1 MFYNIYMKEQKN
13 IHCFSMEWAG
23 RKLSVEKGR
32 LANQA
37 TCSLRVQYGDTVVLA
52 TVVRSKNKREDIN
65 YFPLMV
71 DYEEKLYAAGK
82 IKGSRFIKRE
92 GRPTDEAVLNGRMV
106 DRAIRPLFNDKDRND
121 IQVILSI
128 LSVDQENIPGVVALI
143 AASFALHISPIDWK
157 GPIGGVRIGR
167 IDKKFIVNPTYEE
180 LEKSDLDLIVAGTD
194 KKIIMIEAGAKEV
207 KEDDMFEAM
216 EFAKKQISPL
226 IEFIE
231 KIVKELPE
239 QEKIKIE
246 KEPEISALP
255 LMEKFLNKNLE
266 EYLFGKNLGTK
277 VERKEKL
284 DLLKENLLQHLI
296 SNNIEED
303 EAKAAIKKMSE
314 YVDSA
319 VSQAIIKKEQ
329 RVDGRKIDEIRKLI
343 SDVAI
348 LPRTHGSGLFS
359 RGETQVLSVVTLGPP
374 SAEQLLDGMDES
386 GAKHF
391 MHHYNFPPFSVG
403 ETGFMRGPG
412 RRDIGH
418 GALAEKALLPVL
430 PSKDDF
436 PYTIRIVSETLSS
449 NGSSSMGAVCGS
461 SLSLMDAG
469 VPIKKS
475 VAGIAI
481 GISSNK
487 DMSEW
492 KVITDIQ
499 DLEDGEG
506 GMDFKVAGTRD
517 GITAVQLDTKTL
529 GINSDITKEAL
540 QKALKA
546 RLEILDVIEGAIKEP
561 RKELSKYAPRVIS
574 LKINPEKI
582 RVVIGPGGKMINKI
596 IDETGANIDIED
608 DGTVFISSVDG
619 ESMDK
624 AVQWVKDLTHEVQA
638 GELYKGIVKRIM
650 DFGAFV
656 EILPGQEGLVHISE
670 LSYGRV
676 NKVEDVVK
684 MGDIIPVKVLEIDSV
699 GRINLSYKDTQPKPD
714 HIEEKPFIK
723 KDFNNRDQ
731 NNRGPKRN
739 FFNKKP
745 RR

>member
-1 MFYNIYMKEQKN
+1 MFDNIYMEKQKN
-13 IHCFSMEWAG
+13 VYHFSMEWAG
-23 RKLSVEKGR
+23 RKLSIERGR

-37 TCSLRVQYGDTVVLA
+37 TYSLKVQYGDTVVLG
-52 TVVRSKNKREDIN
+52 TVVRSKNQREDIN

-92 GRPTDEAVLNGRMV
+92 GRPTDEAILNGRMV

-128 LSVDQENIPGVVALI
+128 LSIDQENLPGVISLI
-143 AASFALHISPIDWK
+143 AASFALYLSPIDWK
-157 GPIGGVRIGR
+157 GPIGGVQIGR
-167 IDKKFIVNPTYEE
+167 LDGKFIANPTYEE
-180 LEKSDLDLIVAGTD
+180 LEKGDLDLIIAGTG

-207 KEDDMFEAM
+207 NEEDMFEAM

-226 IEFIE
+226 LDFLK
-231 KIVKELPE
+231 KIAEELPKQKKIQIKE
-239 QEKIKIE
+239 EEKN
-246 KEPEISALP
+246 SALT
-255 LMEKFLNKNLE
+255 LMEKFLEDNLEKHLFDKNL
-266 EYLFGKNLGTK
+266 KTK
-277 VERKEKL
+277 MERKEALDILKE
-284 DLLKENLLQHLI
+284 DLLQYLI
-296 SNNIEED
+296 ANNIEED
-303 EAKAAIKKMSE
+303 DAKTTIKKMDK
-314 YVDSA
+314 YVYSS
-319 VSQAIIKKEQ
+319 VSQAIIKREQ
-329 RVDGRKIDEIRKLI
+329 RVDGRKMNEIRKI
-343 SDVAI
+343 SSEVAL
-348 LPRTHGSGLFS
+348 LPRTHGSGLFN
-359 RGETQVLSVVTLGPP
+359 RGETQVMSVVTLGPP
-374 SAEQLLDGMDES
+374 SAEQILDGMEKN
-386 GAKHF
+386 GTKRY

-403 ETGFMRGPG
+403 ETGFMRGPS

-430 PSKDDF
+430 PNRDDF
-436 PYTIRIVSETLSS
+436 PYTIRVVSETLSS

-461 SLSLMDAG
+461 TLSLMDAG
-469 VPIKKS
+469 VPIKKP

-481 GISSNK
+481 GMSSNK

-492 KVITDIQ
+492 KIITDIQ

-517 GITAVQLDTKTL
+517 GITAIQLDTKTL
-529 GINSDITKEAL
+529 GINSEITKQAL
-540 QKALKA
+540 QKALEA
-546 RLEILDVIEGAIKEP
+546 RLKILNVIEDTIKKP

-582 RVVIGPGGKMINKI
+582 RTVIGPGGKMINKI
-596 IDETGANIDIED
+596 IDETGVNIDIED

-624 AVQWVKDLTHEVQA
+624 AVQWVKNLTHEVKT
-638 GELYKGIVKRIM
+638 GELYQGTVKRIM

-656 EILPGQEGLVHISE
+656 EVLPGQEGLVHISE
-670 LSYGRV
+670 LSYERT

-684 MGDIIPVKVLEIDSV
+684 IGDIIPVKVIEIDKV

-714 HIEEKPFIK
+714 HIKEKPFIK
-723 KDFNNRDQ
+723 KTF
-731 NNRGPKRN
+731 NNRGPRRN
-739 FFNKKP
+739 SFNKKP

>member
-1 MFYNIYMKEQKN
+1 MKEQKN
-13 IHCFSMEWAG
+13 IHSFSMEWGG
-23 RKLSVEKGR
+23 RTLSVEKGR
-32 LANQA
+32 LANQT
-37 TCSLRVQYGDTVVLA
+37 TCSLRVQYGETVVLA
-52 TVVRSKNKREDIN
+52 TVVRSKEKREGIN

-106 DRAIRPLFNDKDRND
+106 DRAIRPLFNDKDRNE

-128 LSVDQENIPGVVALI
+128 LSVDQENIPGVIALI
-143 AASFALHISPIDWK
+143 AASFALHISPINWK

-167 IDKKFIVNPTYEE
+167 IDEKFIVNPTYEE

-207 KEDDMFEAM
+207 KEDIMFEAM
-216 EFAKKQISPL
+216 EFAKKQITPL

-231 KIVKELPE
+231 KIAKKLPE
-239 QEKIKIE
+239 QEKIAIE
-246 KEPEISALP
+246 EEQENSALP
-255 LMEKFLNKNLE
+255 LIEKFLNENLE
-266 EYLFGKNLGTK
+266 KHLFDKSLKTK

-303 EAKAAIKKMSE
+303 DAKIAIKKMNE

-319 VSQAIIKKEQ
+319 VSEAIIKNEQ
-329 RVDGRKIDEIRKLI
+329 RVDGRNIDEVRKLS

-348 LPRTHGSGLFS
+348 LPRTHGSGLFN

-374 SAEQLLDGMDES
+374 SAEQLLDGMEEN
-386 GAKHF
+386 GTKHF

-418 GALAEKALLPVL
+418 GALAEKALFPVL

-436 PYTIRIVSETLSS
+436 PYTIRIVSEVLSS

-461 SLSLMDAG
+461 TLSLMDAG
-469 VPIKKS
+469 VPIKKP

-492 KVITDIQ
+492 KVLTDIQ

-506 GMDFKVAGTRD
+506 GMDFKVAGTCD
-517 GITAVQLDTKTL
+517 GITAIQLDTKTL
-529 GINSDITKEAL
+529 GINSEITKEAL

-546 RLEILDVIEGAIKEP
+546 RLKILDVIKNTIKEP
-561 RKELSKYAPRVIS
+561 RKDLSKYAPRVIS
-574 LKINPEKI
+574 LKINPDKI
-582 RVVIGPGGKMINKI
+582 RTVIGPGGKMINKI
-596 IDETGANIDIED
+596 IDETGASIDIED
-608 DGTVFISSVDG
+608 DGTVFISSVDN

-624 AVQWVKDLTHEVQA
+624 AVQWVKDLTHEVKA
-638 GELYKGIVKRIM
+638 GELYKGTVMRIM

-656 EILPGQEGLVHISE
+656 EVLPGQEGLVHISE
-670 LSYGRV
+670 LSYGHT

-684 MGDIIPVKVLEIDSV
+684 MGDVIPVKVIEIDSV

-714 HIEEKPFIK
+714 HIEEKPFVK
-723 KDFNNRDQ
+723 KDF

>member
-1 MFYNIYMKEQKN
+1 
-13 IHCFSMEWAG
+13 
-23 RKLSVEKGR
+23 
-32 LANQA
+32 
-37 TCSLRVQYGDTVVLA
+37 
-52 TVVRSKNKREDIN
+52 
-65 YFPLMV
+65 
-71 DYEEKLYAAGK
+71 
-82 IKGSRFIKRE
+82 
-92 GRPTDEAVLNGRMV
+92 
-106 DRAIRPLFNDKDRND
+106 
-121 IQVILSI
+121 
-128 LSVDQENIPGVVALI
+128 ENIPGVVALI

-167 IDKKFIVNPTYEE
+167 IDEKFIVNPTYEE
-180 LEKSDLDLIVAGTD
+180 LEKSDLDLIVAGTGE
-194 KKIIMIEAGAKEV
+194 KIIMIESGAKEV
-207 KEDDMFEAM
+207 KEDVMFDAM

-226 IEFIE
+226 IKFIE
-231 KIVKELPE
+231 KIAKELPE
-239 QEKIKIE
+239 QKKAEIE
-246 KEPEISALP
+246 EEPKISALP
-255 LMEKFLNKNLE
+255 LVEKFLNENLE
-266 EYLFGKNLGTK
+266 KYLFDKSLKTK

-284 DLLKENLLQHLI
+284 DELKETLLQHLI

-303 EAKAAIKKMSE
+303 EAKIAMKKTDE
-314 YVDSA
+314 YVDLA
-319 VSQAIIKKEQ
+319 VSQAVIKKER
-329 RVDGRKIDEIRKLI
+329 RVDGRKINEIRKLTSEI
-343 SDVAI
+343 AL
-348 LPRTHGSGLFS
+348 LPRTHGSGLFD

-436 PYTIRIVSETLSS
+436 PYTIRIVSEVLSS

-469 VPIKKS
+469 VPITKP

-492 KVITDIQ
+492 KVLTDIQ

-517 GITAVQLDTKTL
+517 GITAIQLDTKTL
-529 GINSDITKEAL
+529 GINSDIVKEAL
-540 QKALKA
+540 QRALKA
-546 RLEILDVIEGAIKEP
+546 RLEILDVIEDSIKEP
-561 RKELSKYAPRVIS
+561 KKELSKYAPRVIS

-596 IDETGANIDIED
+596 IDETGASIDIED

-624 AVQWVKDLTHEVQA
+624 AVKWVKDLTHEVEA
-638 GELYKGIVKRIM
+638 GELYEGKVTRLM

-670 LSYGRV
+670 MSYGHT

-684 MGDIIPVKVLEIDSV
+684 MGDVIPVKVIEIDSV

-714 HIEEKPFIK
+714 HIEDKPFVK
-723 KDFNNRDQ
+723 KDFNRDQ

>member
-1 MFYNIYMKEQKN
+1 MEKQKN
-13 IHCFSMEWAG
+13 VYHFSMEWAG
-23 RKLSVEKGR
+23 RKLSIERGR

-37 TCSLRVQYGDTVVLA
+37 TYSLKVQYGDTVVLG
-52 TVVRSKNKREDIN
+52 TVVRSKNQREDIN

-92 GRPTDEAVLNGRMV
+92 GRPTDEAILNGRMV

-128 LSVDQENIPGVVALI
+128 LSIDQENLPGVISLI
-143 AASFALHISPIDWK
+143 AASFALYLSPIDWK
-157 GPIGGVRIGR
+157 GPIGGVQIGR
-167 IDKKFIVNPTYEE
+167 LDGKFIANPTYEE
-180 LEKSDLDLIVAGTD
+180 LEKGDLDLIIAGTG

-207 KEDDMFEAM
+207 NEEDMFEAM

-226 IEFIE
+226 LDFLK
-231 KIVKELPE
+231 KIAEELPKQKKIQIKE
-239 QEKIKIE
+239 EEKN
-246 KEPEISALP
+246 SALT
-255 LMEKFLNKNLE
+255 LMEKFLEDNLEKHLFDKNL
-266 EYLFGKNLGTK
+266 KTK
-277 VERKEKL
+277 MERKEALDILKE
-284 DLLKENLLQHLI
+284 DLLQYLI
-296 SNNIEED
+296 ANNIEED
-303 EAKAAIKKMSE
+303 DAKTTIKKMDK
-314 YVDSA
+314 YVYSS
-319 VSQAIIKKEQ
+319 VSQAIIKREQ
-329 RVDGRKIDEIRKLI
+329 RVDGRKMNEIRKI
-343 SDVAI
+343 SSEVAL
-348 LPRTHGSGLFS
+348 LPRTHGSGLFN
-359 RGETQVLSVVTLGPP
+359 RGETQVMSVVTLGPP
-374 SAEQLLDGMDES
+374 SAEQILDGMEKN
-386 GAKHF
+386 GTKRY

-403 ETGFMRGPG
+403 ETGFMRGPS

-430 PSKDDF
+430 PNRDDF
-436 PYTIRIVSETLSS
+436 PYTIRVVSETLSS

-461 SLSLMDAG
+461 TLSLMDAG
-469 VPIKKS
+469 VPIKKP

-481 GISSNK
+481 GMSSNK

-492 KVITDIQ
+492 KIITDIQ

-517 GITAVQLDTKTL
+517 GITAIQLDTKTL
-529 GINSDITKEAL
+529 GINSEITKQAL
-540 QKALKA
+540 QKALEA
-546 RLEILDVIEGAIKEP
+546 RLKILNVIEDTIKKP

-582 RVVIGPGGKMINKI
+582 RTVIGPGGKMINKI
-596 IDETGANIDIED
+596 IDETGVNIDIED

-624 AVQWVKDLTHEVQA
+624 AVQWVKNLTHEVKT
-638 GELYKGIVKRIM
+638 GELYQGTVKRIM

-656 EILPGQEGLVHISE
+656 EVLPGQEGLVHISE
-670 LSYGRV
+670 LSYERT

-684 MGDIIPVKVLEIDSV
+684 IGDIIPVKVIEIDKV

-714 HIEEKPFIK
+714 HIKEKPFIK
-723 KDFNNRDQ
+723 KTF
-731 NNRGPKRN
+731 NNRGPRRN
-739 FFNKKP
+739 SFNKKP